1 MGREGCLSGCQLPVS
16 LLRYVAPRGAVVLE
30 AAGAEA
36 VGPRGGEGR
45 QCPVAVQ
52 TRSVAVAL
60 SSPALGD
67 P

>member
-1 MGREGCLSGCQLPVS
+1 MGWEGCLSGCQLPMSVP
-16 LLRYVAPRGAVVLE
+16 LYAAPWGPVVLE
-30 AAGAEA
+30 AAGVEA
-36 VGPRGGEGR
+36 VGPGGGEGR